1 MVRNS
6 HRDARQ
12 VALSVISSPYQLD
25 GYMVLGKCL
34 TNTIFNLITEGNLLG
49 ALPSGRRS
57 ALQQPL
63 ESLKGFFFSP
73 GSSNS

>member
-6 HRDARQ
+6 HRDVRQ

-34 TNTIFNLITEGNLLG
+34 TNTIFNLISEQKGICLVQFHLVVE
-49 ALPSGRRS
+49 ALFNNHS
-57 ALQQPL
+57 
-63 ESLKGFFFSP
+63 ES
-73 GSSNS
+73 